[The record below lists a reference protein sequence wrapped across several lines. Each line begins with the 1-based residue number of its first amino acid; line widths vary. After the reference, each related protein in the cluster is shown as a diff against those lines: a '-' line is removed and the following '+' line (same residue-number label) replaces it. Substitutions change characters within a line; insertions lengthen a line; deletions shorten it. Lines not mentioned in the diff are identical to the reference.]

1 MIGIN
6 NTGQALSIL
15 KETGWASRF
24 GLFLW
29 VVALL
34 FIGWKVISE
43 PGSHTVVHHYLS
55 GGQRWIDRVDLYTGP
70 HGFIYMPLFAVG
82 FSLFTTISEFWTDFI
97 WRVIQI
103 SVLFYSLFSLVRG
116 IAVANQRGNQ
126 IWRWFGLVSLI
137 ALPIAFS
144 GLRNGQMNVL
154 LSAVMVLIT
163 AWLIE
168 KRWVKAA
175 MLLAFVI
182 SLKPTFAVFFL
193 LVLALYKPLWWRVP
207 PMVLGFL
214 TIPLFAGGWDYGGQ
228 QYLNFIAMGK
238 GAMELGMEEPNW
250 ATFFNIAPQLF
261 DIYVPE
267 TIQLIIKL
275 PLAILTLLIC
285 HRIIKTSDPI
295 TGAIYVL
302 TFACC
307 YHMLF
312 NPRSV
317 NTDYVIIGSVM
328 AFWFA
333 CAVGLWKDKLL
344 AWLVGINAL
353 IILLAYELS
362 KLVTPDHHSWVNPL
376 ATLLFTCLIIWQV
389 KKERRFLV

>member
-1 MIGIN
+1 MTGIN
-6 NTGQALSIL
+6 NSERSSNIL
-15 KETGWASRF
+15 KQTGFTSRL

-34 FIGWKVISE
+34 FMGWKVVSE

-55 GGQRWIDRVDLYTGP
+55 GGHRWVDRADLYTGP

-82 FSLFTTISEFWTDFI
+82 FSLFTSLSEFWTDVI
-97 WRVIQI
+97 WRIIQI
-103 SVLFYSLFSLVRG
+103 SVLFYSFLSLVRV
-116 IAVANQRGNQ
+116 IAVGNQRENQ
-126 IWRWFGLVSLI
+126 IWHWFGLVSLI

-144 GLRNGQMNVL
+144 GLRNGQMNVV
-154 LSAVMVLIT
+154 LSAVMVLLT
-163 AWLIE
+163 AWVIE
-168 KRWVKAA
+168 KRWMSAA
-175 MLLAFVI
+175 LLLAFVM

-193 LVLALYKPLWWRVP
+193 LVVALYKPLWWRTP
-207 PMVLGFL
+207 PMLLGFL
-214 TIPLFAGGWDYGGQ
+214 VIPAIVGGWDYGGQ

-238 GAMELGMEEPNW
+238 DAMELGMEEPNW

-261 DIYVPE
+261 DVYVPE
-267 TIQLIIKL
+267 SIQLIVKL
-275 PLAILTLLIC
+275 SLAVLTLLVC
-285 HRIIKTSDPI
+285 HKILKSSDSL
-295 TGAIYVL
+295 TGAVYLL

-333 CAVGLWKDKLL
+333 CAVCLWKDRML

-353 IILLAYELS
+353 TILMAYELS
-362 KLVTPDHHSWVNPL
+362 KLITPDHHSWVNPL
-376 ATLLFTCLIIWQV
+376 ATLIFTVLMMWQV
-389 KKERRFLV
+389 KKDRRFLV